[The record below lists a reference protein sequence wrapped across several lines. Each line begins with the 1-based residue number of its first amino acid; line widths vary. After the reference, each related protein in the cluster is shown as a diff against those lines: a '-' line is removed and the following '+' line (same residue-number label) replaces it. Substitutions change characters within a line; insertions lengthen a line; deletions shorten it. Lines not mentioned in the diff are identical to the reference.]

1 MAGNLTARSCALS
14 RPTSISRAKAP
25 RTGRVLAAAAEPAKA
40 DSTSSTV
47 VTIEYQR
54 QQAKAM
60 QKYVAVLIS
69 PFRPPSVAL
78 AVLSSRV
85 VDSIITVAHS
95 QHQPR
100 CRYLRDQSLEQEIAD
115 AQVFGWT
122 RKNELGNG
130 RWVMMGLAIGLLTEY
145 ATGVSFIDQL
155 KLMVSYLGVIDL
167 D

>member
-1 MAGNLTARSCALS
+1 MASSEPA
-14 RPTSISRAKAP
+14 
-25 RTGRVLAAAAEPAKA
+25 PAKA
-40 DSTSSTV
+40 DSSPST

-60 QKYVAVLIS
+60 QKY
-69 PFRPPSVAL
+69 
-78 AVLSSRV
+78 
-85 VDSIITVAHS
+85 
-95 QHQPR
+95 
-100 CRYLRDQSLEQEIAD
+100 LRDRSLEKEIAD

-155 KLMVSYLGVIDL
+155 KLMVSYMGLIDL

>member
-1 MAGNLTARSCALS
+1 MNTSITGKCNLTATLRTPYRPASVLRS
-14 RPTSISRAKAP
+14 KAA
-25 RTGRVLAAAAEPAKA
+25 RTGRVLGAAAEPAKA
-40 DSTSSTV
+40 EPASSTA

-60 QKYVAVLIS
+60 QKY
-69 PFRPPSVAL
+69 
-78 AVLSSRV
+78 
-85 VDSIITVAHS
+85 
-95 QHQPR
+95 
-100 CRYLRDQSLEQEIAD
+100 LRDQSLQQEIAD

-130 RWVMMGLAIGLLTEY
+130 RWVMMGLAVGLLTEY

-155 KLMVSYLGVIDL
+155 KLMVSYMGVIDL